1 MSAAAVAAPA
11 FVDRRRQP
19 RGNREI
25 YIDAFRG
32 LMALVMVQGHIFDD
46 LVSAADR
53 AAPWYQFQVMFHGST
68 APGFLF
74 ASGFVAGLPRAPL
87 SLRASVRRA
96 RRLLF
101 VLAVGYFLH
110 LPYLSIW
117 KTAQAT
123 PAQKAELFACNPLQL
138 IAVSQLGLLAL
149 QWIAGRRWVVV
160 AAASA
165 VTILVAAPFVWSAAL
180 STRVPLWLGGY
191 LDPAAAP
198 SQFPVFPF
206 AAFVLAGTVAG
217 AWLGR
222 TDRATRHRRSVRAAI
237 VLVAVGV
244 LVSMLLAGHVDFW
257 TVSPGYALLRMGGLV
272 LVLAAVEWAAAHDL
286 PGVRPLGL
294 LGHETLVVY
303 FLHLV
308 LLFGGV
314 LGHSPLSDYAGR
326 LGFGGAL
333 VVLLAMLPVLYA
345 AAWSWHRF
353 KMRKPHAAQLVLAF
367 VTVLVLW
374 EFLTRPW

>member
-1 MSAAAVAAPA
+1 
-11 FVDRRRQP
+11 
-19 RGNREI
+19 
-25 YIDAFRG
+25 
-32 LMALVMVQGHIFDD
+32 
-46 LVSAADR
+46 
-53 AAPWYQFQVMFHGST
+53 
-68 APGFLF
+68 
-74 ASGFVAGLPRAPL
+74 
-87 SLRASVRRA
+87 
-96 RRLLF
+96 
-101 VLAVGYFLH
+101 
-110 LPYLSIW
+110 
-117 KTAQAT
+117 
-123 PAQKAELFACNPLQL
+123 
-138 IAVSQLGLLAL
+138 
-149 QWIAGRRWVVV
+149 
-160 AAASA
+160 
-165 VTILVAAPFVWSAAL
+165 
-180 STRVPLWLGGY
+180 
-191 LDPAAAP
+191 
-198 SQFPVFPF
+198 
-206 AAFVLAGTVAG
+206 
-217 AWLGR
+217 
-222 TDRATRHRRSVRAAI
+222 VRAAI

-244 LVSMLLAGHVDFW
+244 LVSILLAGRVDFW

-286 PGVRPLGL
+286 PGIRPLGL